1 MTPIESIQ
9 EVDGKEIDPKEQKP
23 KEGVSVNRMSDIPD
37 SRGDFPVSTTT
48 FTCKSFP
55 GWMPLESEDFD
66 EEVIDA
72 GHADPSD
79 NSIALENENREVKR
93 LESNLQSQVT

>member
-37 SRGDFPVSTTT
+37 SRGDFPVFTTRLPANLSQGG
-48 FTCKSFP
+48 CR
-55 GWMPLESEDFD
+55 W
-66 EEVIDA
+66 
-72 GHADPSD
+72 
-79 NSIALENENREVKR
+79 RVKT
-93 LESNLQSQVT
+93 LTKKLLTQVTESPPTTRLLSKTRTGK

>member
-48 FTCKSFP
+48 FNRGCSLMTSS
-55 GWMPLESEDFD
+55 LEGE
-66 EEVIDA
+66 
-72 GHADPSD
+72 
-79 NSIALENENREVKR
+79 
-93 LESNLQSQVT
+93 

>member
-1 MTPIESIQ
+1 
-9 EVDGKEIDPKEQKP
+9 
-23 KEGVSVNRMSDIPD
+23 
-37 SRGDFPVSTTT
+37 
-48 FTCKSFP
+48 
-55 GWMPLESEDFD
+55 MPLESEDFD

-72 GHADPSD
+72 GHGEPSD

>member
-1 MTPIESIQ
+1 MEMQ
-9 EVDGKEIDPKEQKP
+9 E
-23 KEGVSVNRMSDIPD
+23 
-37 SRGDFPVSTTT
+37 
-48 FTCKSFP
+48 
-55 GWMPLESEDFD
+55 PLLTLKIKVTDFD

-72 GHADPSD
+72 GHEDTSD

>member
-1 MTPIESIQ
+1 MMTRGGGKVSIP
-9 EVDGKEIDPKEQKP
+9 PK
-23 KEGVSVNRMSDIPD
+23 SDDVIYEHPL
-37 SRGDFPVSTTT
+37 
-48 FTCKSFP
+48 TCKSFP

-72 GHADPSD
+72 GHEDTSD

>member
-1 MTPIESIQ
+1 
-9 EVDGKEIDPKEQKP
+9 
-23 KEGVSVNRMSDIPD
+23 
-37 SRGDFPVSTTT
+37 
-48 FTCKSFP
+48 
-55 GWMPLESEDFD
+55 MPLESEDFD

-72 GHADPSD
+72 GHEDLSD